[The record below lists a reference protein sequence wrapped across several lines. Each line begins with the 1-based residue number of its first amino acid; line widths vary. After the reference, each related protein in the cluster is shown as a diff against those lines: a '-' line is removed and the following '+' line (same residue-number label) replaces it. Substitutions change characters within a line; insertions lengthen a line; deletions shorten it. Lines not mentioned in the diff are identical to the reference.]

1 MTNTLGPAP
10 GSGGGWPVVQ
20 QPRKSIALP
29 VGLPLAVL
37 STLVA
42 VALGFLLAAGM
53 GLSIADGNFP
63 PAVRQADDHFANFVL
78 PVSVLVAAAIG
89 LALVV
94 LAVVVGRG
102 RNLQATGIQ
111 WLCMGHLVALPWVW
125 LVITWSIWSS
135 MLQAAGMN

>member
-1 MTNTLGPAP
+1 MTNTLDPAP
-10 GSGGGWPVVQ
+10 GSGGGWPIVQ

-42 VALGFLLAAGM
+42 AALGFLLAAGV
-53 GLSIADGNFP
+53 GLSLGDGHFP
-63 PAVRQADDHFANFVL
+63 PAVGQADDHFANFVL
-78 PVSVLVAAAIG
+78 PLSVLVAAAIG
-89 LALVV
+89 IALVV

-102 RNLQATGIQ
+102 RNPQAAGIQ
-111 WLCMGHLVALPWVW
+111 WLCMGVLVALPWVW

-135 MLQAAGMN
+135 MLHAAGMN